1 MPHERE
7 INGDDK
13 YVEFGKPAVGYALD
27 EGGDKQDDG
36 DLKSDFTDIFSKMA
50 LGNQPIF

>member
-7 INGDDK
+7 INGYDQ
-13 YVEFGKPAVGYALD
+13 YVEFGKPAVGYAFD

-36 DLKSDFTDIFSKMA
+36 NIKSNFANFFGKVA
-50 LGNQPIF
+50 LGSQPIF